1 QTDRANRFE
10 YLLKQTEL
18 FAHFIQPAA
27 QKTPTSPLKMKP
39 GRPRI
44 KKDEKQ
50 NLLSVGDYR
59 HRRTEQEE
67 DEELLTESS
76 KATNVCTR
84 FEDSPSYVK
93 WGKLRDYQVR
103 GLNWLISLYENGING
118 ILADEMGLG
127 KTLQTISL
135 LGYMKHYR
143 NIPGPH
149 MVLVP
154 KSTLHNWMSEFKR
167 WVPTLRSVCLIGD
180 KEQRAAFVRD
190 VLLPGEWDVCV
201 TSYEMLIKEKSV
213 FKKFNWRY
221 LVIDE
226 SRVFITSKEKTIG
239 KNKRLHSQ
247 NGLNHLNEKEK
258 PTMPL
263 MHISGKLFVLV
274 NLKHP
279 SIKISKSFENVI
291 FFLYSLEKIDNY
303 ILLLDLQNN
312 PTFRISSF
320 FLHVYLS
327 YWKKKFCF
335 TEKLLGTRYPEIL
348 SCLMQH
354 RHKKKN
360 SLKLMK
366 LNPLMMKS

>member
-226 SRVFITSKEKTIG
+226 SPVFITLKEKTIE

-247 NGLNHLNEKEK
+247 SGLSHLNEKEK
-258 PTMPL
+258 PIMPL

-279 SIKISKSFENVI
+279 R
-291 FFLYSLEKIDNY
+291 
-303 ILLLDLQNN
+303 LLDLQNN
-312 PTFRISSF
+312 PMFRISSS
-320 FLHVYLS
+320 FLHVYLN

-335 TEKLLGTRYPEIL
+335 TEKLLGTRYLEIL

>member
-1 QTDRANRFE
+1 MSAGQQGPPPPLDEPPAPPGASSGEAAETAPAGPAGADAAMEESFNDASPGKPKEIQEADPTYEEKMQTDRANRFE

-76 KATNVCTR
+76 KTTNVCTR
-84 FEDSPSYVK
+84 FEESPSYVK

-154 KSTLHNWMSEFKR
+154 KSTLHNWMNEFKR
-167 WVPTLRSVCLIGD
+167 WVPTLRAVCLIGD
-180 KEQRAAFVRD
+180 KDQRVSLD
-190 VLLPGEWDVCV
+190 VIVP
-201 TSYEMLIKEKSV
+201 V
-213 FKKFNWRY
+213 FTHSKF
-221 LVIDE
+221 
-226 SRVFITSKEKTIG
+226 S
-239 KNKRLHSQ
+239 
-247 NGLNHLNEKEK
+247 
-258 PTMPL
+258 M
-263 MHISGKLFVLV
+263 
-274 NLKHP
+274 
-279 SIKISKSFENVI
+279 
-291 FFLYSLEKIDNY
+291 
-303 ILLLDLQNN
+303 
-312 PTFRISSF
+312 
-320 FLHVYLS
+320 
-327 YWKKKFCF
+327 
-335 TEKLLGTRYPEIL
+335 
-348 SCLMQH
+348 
-354 RHKKKN
+354 
-360 SLKLMK
+360 
-366 LNPLMMKS
+366 

>member
-226 SRVFITSKEKTIG
+226 SRVFITSKEKTIE

-258 PTMPL
+258 PTMPW

-279 SIKISKSFENVI
+279 R
-291 FFLYSLEKIDNY
+291 
-303 ILLLDLQNN
+303 LLDLQNN
-312 PTFRISSF
+312 PTFRISSS
-320 FLHVYLS
+320 FLHVYLN

-335 TEKLLGTRYPEIL
+335 TEKLLGTRYLEIL

>member
-1 QTDRANRFE
+1 MSSAAEPPPPPPPESAPSKPAASTASGGSNSSNKGGPEGVAAQAVASAASAGPADAEMEEVFDDASPGKQKEIQEPDPTYEEKMQTDRANRFE

-226 SRVFITSKEKTIG
+226 AHRIK
-239 KNKRLHSQ
+239 
-247 NGLNHLNEKEK
+247 NEK
-258 PTMPL
+258 
-263 MHISGKLFVLV
+263 SKL
-274 NLKHP
+274 
-279 SIKISKSFENVI
+279 S
-291 FFLYSLEKIDNY
+291 
-303 ILLLDLQNN
+303 
-312 PTFRISSF
+312 
-320 FLHVYLS
+320 
-327 YWKKKFCF
+327 
-335 TEKLLGTRYPEIL
+335 EIVRGI
-348 SCLMQH
+348 QDY
-354 RHKKKN
+354 K
-360 SLKLMK
+360 
-366 LNPLMMKS
+366 